1 MAKRSTVNPDRTG
14 FPVRR
19 PIELPPVYGDHVDL
33 EAIEGLG
40 VGPSKPS
47 GWEACGMVELAVWG
61 GRLLCEGGKW
71 VDAVMPL
78 VTSMEC
84 RMRGQDPEVSPS
96 LRKSAALAS
105 LLRKKIRYELEL
117 EHDTPFRDTDLVQL
131 CRDELQTE

>member
-1 MAKRSTVNPDRTG
+1 MAKRSTVNPGRTG

-33 EAIEGLG
+33 EAIECLA
-40 VGPSKPS
+40 VDLSKFS
-47 GWEACGMVELAVWG
+47 GWEACDMVELAVWG
-61 GRLLCEGGKW
+61 GRLLCAGGKW

-96 LRKSAALAS
+96 LRESAALAS
-105 LLRKKIRYELEL
+105 LLRKNIRDELML
-117 EHDTPFRDTDLVQL
+117 EHDTPFRDIDLVEL
-131 CRDELQTE
+131 CRNEL